1 MHSWINCGLCFVAD
15 NLSHIDQAIGNGLD
29 NKNKLLHEMVEL
41 FGKEDASQSKVRQ
54 KNEL

>member
-41 FGKEDASQSKVRQ
+41 FGKEDASQSKVSQ
-54 KNEL
+54 L

>member
-1 MHSWINCGLCFVAD
+1 MHSWIQFGWCLLAD

-41 FGKEDASQSKVRQ
+41 FGKEDASQSKVSQ
-54 KNEL
+54 L